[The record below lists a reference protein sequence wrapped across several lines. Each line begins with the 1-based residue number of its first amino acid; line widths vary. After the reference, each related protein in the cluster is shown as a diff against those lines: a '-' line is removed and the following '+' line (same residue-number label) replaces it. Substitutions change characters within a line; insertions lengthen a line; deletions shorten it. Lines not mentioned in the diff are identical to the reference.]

1 MEDKPKKNCVF
12 TKSVFKKVC
21 SKKCVRKSSVYL
33 VSRWVYCC
41 YLECDVGGRID
52 ESG

>member
-1 MEDKPKKNCVF
+1 MEDKPKKIVC
-12 TKSVFKKVC
+12 SQKVC
-21 SKKCVRKSSVYL
+21 SKKCVRKSSVYP

-41 YLECDVGGRID
+41 YLECDVGVRID